1 MNQLAPVA
9 YFVYNRPEHTK
20 ISLNAL
26 KNNELAKHTR
36 IIIYSDAPK
45 NYQEDKSKVS
55 EVRNIIEQIEG
66 FKEKKI
72 IIRDKN
78 FGLYRN
84 FVEGITEVC
93 DQYGKVIVVE
103 DDNKTSKF
111 FLNFI
116 NDGLNMYE
124 NEKSIC
130 TINGWFFQVK
140 II

>member
-55 EVRNIIEQIEG
+55 EVRDIIEQIEG
-66 FKEKKI
+66 FKEK
-72 IIRDKN
+72 N
-78 FGLYRN
+78 Y
-84 FVEGITEVC
+84 
-93 DQYGKVIVVE
+93 Y
-103 DDNKTSKF
+103 
-111 FLNFI
+111 
-116 NDGLNMYE
+116 
-124 NEKSIC
+124 
-130 TINGWFFQVK
+130 
-140 II
+140 